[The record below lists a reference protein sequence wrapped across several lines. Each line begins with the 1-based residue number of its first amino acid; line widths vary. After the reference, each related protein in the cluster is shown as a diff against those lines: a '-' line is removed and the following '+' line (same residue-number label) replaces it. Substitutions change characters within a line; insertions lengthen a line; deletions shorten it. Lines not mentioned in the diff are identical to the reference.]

1 MIKEK
6 KKKEG
11 QVEAKAATN
20 KRLVSLLV
28 QKAKKE
34 TKISNPLEMLFQ
46 NSNDSKEEDE
56 DDENEDDIKLK
67 RNQVKQKLEKGE
79 MENETVT
86 IELEEQSA
94 SMFDMLQ
101 GSVMEHMAMN

>member
-1 MIKEK
+1 I
-6 KKKEG
+6 
-11 QVEAKAATN
+11 
-20 KRLVSLLV
+20 

-34 TKISNPLEMLFQ
+34 SKISNPIEMLFKK
-46 NSNDSKEEDE
+46 SNDCKEEE
-56 DDENEDDIKLK
+56 ENDENEDDIKLK

-86 IELEEQSA
+86 IELEEQPA

-101 GSVMEHMAMN
+101 GSGMEQMGMNLQDSLNQMMPKKTKKRKTTVKEA